1 MILYIDTSSN
11 YLHSALLKENKLL
24 DKISKNFNKDL
35 SKYALSCIDKMLK
48 NNNCTIDNID
58 KIIVINGPGSFTGI
72 RIGLTIAKT
81 IAWAKKI
88 KIIEISSLMAMS
100 LSVKDKKIRYVVP
113 IIDARRGFVYSGIY
127 DNINKCY
134 VLKEQYL
141 SLNTLHAT
149 LKTLEQ
155 TNVEN
160 DSIIFVT
167 NDNIETT
174 YKVIDYIPDFENIVL
189 NTLNNEPINPH
200 LVDANYLKLTEAEE
214 KKNDC

>member
-81 IAWAKKI
+81 IAWSIKM
-88 KIIEISSLMAMS
+88 KIIEITSLMA
-100 LSVKDKKIRYVVP
+100 L
-113 IIDARRGFVYSGIY
+113 
-127 DNINKCY
+127 
-134 VLKEQYL
+134 
-141 SLNTLHAT
+141 
-149 LKTLEQ
+149 
-155 TNVEN
+155 
-160 DSIIFVT
+160 
-167 NDNIETT
+167 
-174 YKVIDYIPDFENIVL
+174 
-189 NTLNNEPINPH
+189 
-200 LVDANYLKLTEAEE
+200 
-214 KKNDC
+214 

>member
-88 KIIEISSLMAMS
+88 KIIEITSLMAMS

-134 VLKEQYL
+134 ILKEQYL
-141 SLNTLHAT
+141 SLNTLHAI